1 MRLHGKEYGRRL
13 QGFSHFTLVLIS
25 TIHGMSREMV
35 YKSHDITTDSDL
47 TEEQVIE
54 KLLELIRSCP
64 DCSPYVTYS
73 EALKKVCEALAEGYF
88 ASLYKIVERDADLVF
103 VDEDKCISGERD
115 IFNFLVQ
122 EIKEH
127 RYESRQKTI
136 TCDILRVAEGERYG
150 VGERC
155 ILLTY
160 HLKDGTREN
169 HIIKVHFANSK
180 IYKLEFFNPYG
191 PLRLVDEQTFNEK

>member
-1 MRLHGKEYGRRL
+1 MKDYIDNNRPPAGGGTIQILYLSPDELKPYPKNAKTHPQLQIDQIANSIREFGFRQPIVVDADNVVVIGHGRLMAAKKL
-13 QGFSHFTLVLIS
+13 
-25 TIHGMSREMV
+25 GMDKVPVVRA
-35 YKSHDITTDSDL
+35 DDL

-73 EALKKVCEALAEGYF
+73 EALKIVCEALAEGYF

-127 RYESRQKTI
+127 RYE
-136 TCDILRVAEGERYG
+136 IL
-150 VGERC
+150 
-155 ILLTY
+155 
-160 HLKDGTREN
+160 N
-169 HIIKVHFANSK
+169 
-180 IYKLEFFNPYG
+180 
-191 PLRLVDEQTFNEK
+191 